1 MVLLYT
7 NDIVPWDGVGSQF
20 LTIIRAIIYSEMDGL
35 KFVYTEPTWEN
46 IYSKEEA
53 SEVNKM
59 MNIKGNYPDADPS
72 KVTVTKDTAV
82 LDSLASADS
91 EHVVV
96 MNRRMTYDF
105 IDSNIDVCQQSPS
118 MQRIKKL
125 FFENNSSPFGDGFH
139 VVIHIR
145 RPSRNPN
152 LDIPITN
159 TCGGE
164 VKHITDFTIDQTD
177 RFTSDGYF
185 LEIIDSIRKKH
196 SNAVFHICSDGRTEL
211 YDTFIADDTILHINE
226 PVTHT
231 FRMMVF
237 ANILVTSK
245 SAFSYTAALF
255 NPNEIVYTRCWH
267 PPESHWNKEFA

>member
-1 MVLLYT
+1 MVFVT
-7 NDIVPWDGVGSQF
+7 NDISPWDGVGSQF
-20 LTIIRAIIYSEMDGL
+20 LTIIRAIIYSEMHGMN
-35 KFVYTEPTWEN
+35 FVYTEPTWEN

-53 SEVNKM
+53 SDLNKM
-59 MNIKGNYPDADPS
+59 LNIKGNYPDADPS
-72 KVTVTKDTAV
+72 TEIINRQDT
-82 LDSLASADS
+82 
-91 EHVVV
+91 
-96 MNRRMTYDF
+96 YYF

-125 FFENNSSPFGDGFH
+125 FFENNSSSFCDGFH

-145 RPSRNPN
+145 RPSKNPN
-152 LDIPITN
+152 LDIPMTN

-177 RFTSDGYF
+177 RFTSDGHF
-185 LEIIDSIRKKH
+185 LNIIDSIRKKH

-211 YDTFIADDTILHINE
+211 FANFVADDTILHINE
-226 PVTHT
+226 PVTQT

-245 SAFSYTAALF
+245 STFSYTAALF

-267 PPESHWNKEFA
+267 SPETHWNKEFA